1 MLHFNGSHTGKK
13 TKIMK
18 TRKINIYKP
27 FMLALLLPLLINA
40 CNKEN
45 LNLKPMS
52 ETEASFFKDDY
63 QFFRAIIGTY
73 AKFTDIYWFNNNTPS
88 HGVWM
93 LPGDDLTTTGNN
105 STESFTGIIVSE
117 ARFNDIWSAYYRI
130 IARANVILEKIEQ
143 APGDA
148 SVTITTET
156 SEKIKG
162 EALFLRSLI
171 YYKLWN
177 LWGTAPLINTRIKDL
192 GSSKTPSSKDT
203 ELLDQAITDLTLAA
217 TLLPES
223 WDEANL
229 GRVTRDA
236 ANGLLGKC
244 LVFRADF
251 NKQTDASRANTDF
264 AAAISAFNKITTRT
278 LDGVAFGDNFSYQH
292 ENNQES
298 LFEWQASIQTGFE
311 NIWLNNDFDQTMS
324 MHAYW
329 GFLNCEWSY
338 WAGTPFVPTQK
349 LINAFEPGDPRIAA
363 CMDSTD
369 DGRYNGVAWVKYTKD
384 LGPQN
389 MTGSLNNPR
398 ILRYADVLLLKAE
411 AVLQSGG
418 SPSEA
423 IALVNQVRTRARGA
437 GTVPADLST
446 AETNPATIM
455 QWIMDERF
463 RELSGEDDHR
473 WFDLKRWHYAGYID
487 LSTWGGDNNG
497 FSSLRSDFAFHDF
510 FSATQGKM
518 WLPIPSG
525 ETEQNDKIIQ
535 NPGY

>member
-1 MLHFNGSHTGKK
+1 
-13 TKIMK
+13 MK
-18 TRKINIYKP
+18 TSINRLFKTILCAL
-27 FMLALLLPLLINA
+27 MLFLVISA
-40 CNKEN
+40 CDKSKLDME
-45 LNLKPMS
+45 PQS

-73 AKFTDIYWFNNNTPS
+73 AKLTDFYWFNNNNPS
-88 HGVWM
+88 HWVWM
-93 LPGDDLTTTGNN
+93 LPGDDLTSNGSY

-117 ARFNDIWSAYYRI
+117 ERLNDIWNASYRVI
-130 IARANVILEKIEQ
+130 SRANVILEKIEE
-143 APGDA
+143 APNDP
-148 SVTITTET
+148 SVTITDQTT
-156 SEKIKG
+156 KYVKG
-162 EALFLRSLI
+162 EALFLRSLM

-192 GSSKTPSSKDT
+192 STSKTPNSKDT
-203 ELLDQAITDLTLAA
+203 ELLDQAITDLTAA
-217 TLLPES
+217 ASMLPEN
-223 WDEANL
+223 WDSQNT
-229 GRVTRDA
+229 GRATRDA

-244 LVFRADF
+244 LVFRADY
-251 NKQTDASRANTDF
+251 NKVSNAGQSNADY
-264 AAAISAFNKITTRT
+264 AAAIEAFNKITTRT
-278 LDGVAFGDNFSYQH
+278 LSGVAYEDNFSYNH
-292 ENNQES
+292 ENNSES
-298 LFEWQASIQTGFE
+298 LFEWQASVQAGFE

-329 GFLNCEWSY
+329 GFLNCEWSF

-369 DGRYNGVAWVKYTKD
+369 DDRYNGFAWVKYTKD

-418 SPSEA
+418 SKAEA
-423 IALVNQVRTRARGA
+423 IDLINQVRARARGT
-437 GTVPADLST
+437 GLVPADLSV
-446 AETNPATIM
+446 AESNATTIM

-473 WFDLKRWHYAGYID
+473 WFDLKRWQYAGYID
-487 LSTWGGDNNG
+487 LSNWGADDNG
-497 FSSLRSDFAFHDF
+497 FSSLRSDFAFGEF
-510 FSATQGKM
+510 FTNTQGKL

-525 ETEQNDKIIQ
+525 EIEQNDLIVQ